1 MDWQSILSLVA
12 IGAMFFLMM
21 RHGGGC
27 CGGSSTPR
35 ESRKDRS
42 DKGEAPDK
50 ETPRR

>member
-27 CGGSSTPR
+27 CGGGSTPR
-35 ESRKDRS
+35 EKPKDRPT
-42 DKGEAPDK
+42 KGEGPGK
-50 ETPRR
+50 

>member
-27 CGGSSTPR
+27 CGGGSTPR
-35 ESRKDRS
+35 DKPKDRP
-42 DKGEAPDK
+42 ANK
-50 ETPRR
+50 ESPGK

>member
-1 MDWQSILSLVA
+1 MDWNLILSLVA
-12 IGAMFFLMM
+12 ISAMFFLMM

-35 ESRKDRS
+35 ESRKDRPT
-42 DKGEAPDK
+42 KGEDPGN

>member
-27 CGGSSTPR
+27 CGGGSAPR
-35 ESRKDRS
+35 DEPKDRPS
-42 DKGEAPDK
+42 KGKEPDK
-50 ETPRR
+50 

>member
-27 CGGSSTPR
+27 CGGGSTPR
-35 ESRKDRS
+35 EKPQDRPANEES
-42 DKGEAPDK
+42 SGK
-50 ETPRR
+50 